1 MSKVFRLSDLIP
13 SNTVPGAPD
22 YGESEY
28 LFKGSVSDAIVE
40 LAILEI
46 THGDGQALLD
56 IYSTRTEIAAQKGR
70 SEENYKDLITN
81 MKNER
86 SKRVTVL
93 HAGTKEN
100 VFLIFTDSDNRK
112 ILGVIP
118 GYKPS

>member
-1 MSKVFRLSDLIP
+1 MDAAKLLEYVLENSDVRLNPIKQALS
-13 SNTVPGAPD
+13 GR
-22 YGESEY
+22 
-28 LFKGSVSDAIVE
+28 E